1 MGLLGYRYVAQKE
14 VVATSYSIIEYM
26 YGRLMRGEE
35 ERVLVW
41 YGLCICWLEL
51 DIFRMLDW

>member
-1 MGLLGYRYVAQKE
+1 VAQKE